1 MKLAEF
7 KTHKTISN
15 WLEQISQAIGIKL
28 NLREDGHIE
37 LACSDKAT
45 ITIEVSEEHGLVYFY
60 SNLITLP
67 HNSDN
72 REPFY
77 RRALELNAFNF
88 ATGGASI
95 SLDPRHDNITLTFVE
110 KVTGMNADI
119 FANLLNH
126 FITLTIELIDNKALE
141 PDSNIS
147 DKKHVNA
154 FNRHH
159 KII

>member
-1 MKLAEF
+1 MKSAEF
-7 KTHKTISN
+7 KIHKTISN
-15 WLEQISQAIGIKL
+15 WLDQISKVIGVKL

-45 ITIEVSEEHGLVYFY
+45 ITIEISEEYGLVYFY
-60 SNLITLP
+60 SNLISLP
-67 HNSDN
+67 HNSDA

-95 SLDPRHDNITLTFVE
+95 SLDPRHNNIILTFAE
-110 KVTGMNADI
+110 KVTEINADI

-126 FITLTIELIDNKALE
+126 FITLALELIENNALE
-141 PDSNIS
+141 PDSDIS
-147 DKKHVNA
+147 DTKYGNA
-154 FNRHH
+154 FNVH